1 MWLARL
7 EAEKVF
13 GASSVEGQRAVAM
26 TWTEARS
33 SVAGEEDDVLKVW
46 IWGLGD
52 EEAKL
57 IGDKRKIHEVR
68 MNYWP

>member
-1 MWLARL
+1 
-7 EAEKVF
+7 
-13 GASSVEGQRAVAM
+13 M